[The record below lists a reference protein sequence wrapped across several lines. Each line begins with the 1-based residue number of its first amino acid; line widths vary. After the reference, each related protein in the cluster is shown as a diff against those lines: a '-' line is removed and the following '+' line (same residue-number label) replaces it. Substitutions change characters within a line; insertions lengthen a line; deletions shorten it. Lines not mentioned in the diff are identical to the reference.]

1 MSLKSKLKL
10 NPVVWFNDSQMSGNE
25 INLLTDLKTKKLDS
39 LLIFGNSF
47 IIEQDSINK
56 NNYNQIE
63 GMNLNGDFVNGGLN
77 NLQVLKNIKVI
88 YYLYNENGELIGIDK
103 TICSELKI
111 KLESNEIKNITFYT
125 SPEGKV
131 HPEIN

>member
-1 MSLKSKLKL
+1 MNLKVKLNYIKNLFQKTNTSLVIKKSKLKL

-63 GMNLNGDFVNGGLN
+63 GIQD
-77 NLQVLKNIKVI
+77 
-88 YYLYNENGELIGIDK
+88 
-103 TICSELKI
+103 
-111 KLESNEIKNITFYT
+111 
-125 SPEGKV
+125 
-131 HPEIN
+131 

>member
-1 MSLKSKLKL
+1 M
-10 NPVVWFNDSQMSGNE
+10 
-25 INLLTDLKTKKLDS
+25 
-39 LLIFGNSF
+39 
-47 IIEQDSINK
+47 
-56 NNYNQIE
+56 Y
-63 GMNLNGDFVNGGLN
+63 LNGDFINGGLN

-88 YYLYNENGELIGIDK
+88 YYLYNDSGELVGIDK

-131 HPEIN
+131 HPESKLDSNLRILEGFIWRKSERPESLDDLFK

>member
-1 MSLKSKLKL
+1 M
-10 NPVVWFNDSQMSGNE
+10 
-25 INLLTDLKTKKLDS
+25 KTRKLDS

-47 IIEQDSINK
+47 VIEQDSINK

-88 YYLYNENGELIGIDK
+88 YYLYNDNGELIGIDK
-103 TICSELKI
+103 TICS
-111 KLESNEIKNITFYT
+111 
-125 SPEGKV
+125 
-131 HPEIN
+131 